1 MPKLP
6 KPLTT
11 DEKRYLLSVERG
23 DLSNVRRILQKAYQ
37 KKHINIDCMD
47 SLGRAALHMAID
59 NENLDMVELLIVMGV
74 STKDSLLH
82 AIDAEFVEAVEL
94 LLQHEELIH
103 KEGEP
108 HVCYK
113 LQFYLMLFLCFLQIY
128 FKKNIYVYFNRDIK

>member
-108 HVCYK
+108 HVSLK
-113 LQFYLMLFLCFLQIY
+113 LKLITKFLFIFCQFFFV
-128 FKKNIYVYFNRDIK
+128 KKINVLL